1 MREDVVMPQ
10 MGESV
15 AEGTVT
21 VWLKEIGDF
30 VERDE
35 PLFEITTDKVDAEVP
50 SPVEGVL
57 VERLVD
63 PGMTVEINT
72 IVARIDTN
80 GAGGVEEVL
89 AFAQS

>member
-35 PLFEITTDKVDAEVP
+35 PLFVCDGLSGRTPKREVCLPTDRRGLANSLT
-50 SPVEGVL
+50 SPPVSD
-57 VERLVD
+57 D
-63 PGMTVEINT
+63 P
-72 IVARIDTN
+72 
-80 GAGGVEEVL
+80 L
-89 AFAQS
+89 YP

>member
-1 MREDVVMPQ
+1 MLTDAARANLTGVPLAASVERTPGTIILREESIQASEEQHMREDVVMPQ

-35 PLFEITTDKVDAEVP
+35 PL
-50 SPVEGVL
+50 
-57 VERLVD
+57 
-63 PGMTVEINT
+63 
-72 IVARIDTN
+72 
-80 GAGGVEEVL
+80 
-89 AFAQS
+89 